1 MTWADPSIHA
11 LRSETFP
18 VHRPTPLWDSVLRYC
33 DKATESLAGSLA
45 FGACGC
51 EMFPS
56 FGIDAG
62 TR

>member
-18 VHRPTPLWDSVLRYC
+18 VHRPTPLWDSVLRCC

-45 FGACGC
+45 FVG
-51 EMFPS
+51 M
-56 FGIDAG
+56 
-62 TR
+62 RL